1 MISCL
6 QFQCITSHAF
16 LTMTGQT
23 SSADES
29 DDIVLGGSEIGRVT
43 DNGVSNVN
51 VPVKMAD
58 TRALVFGEA
67 SQI

>member
-1 MISCL
+1 
-6 QFQCITSHAF
+6 
-16 LTMTGQT
+16 MTGQT